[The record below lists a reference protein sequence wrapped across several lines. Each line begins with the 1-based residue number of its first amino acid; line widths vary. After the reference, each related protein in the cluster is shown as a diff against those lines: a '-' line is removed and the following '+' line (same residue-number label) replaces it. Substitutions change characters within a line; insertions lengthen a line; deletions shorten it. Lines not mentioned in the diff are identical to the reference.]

1 MNKNILFVMVLSWV
15 LAGCASGGQ
24 SMITKNDCEGDLN
37 NKVMIK
43 IGYGDSYLEATP
55 KSNIKRMGEIVY
67 KLEPKKNQPS
77 GIDYTGMVVTIKGK
91 RDPEDQ
97 WLNKVAAAGTGNNKI
112 YICVPVNQ
120 PHGEYG
126 FNVTVEKVG
135 TIDPRVEV
143 KN

>member
-1 MNKNILFVMVLSWV
+1 
-15 LAGCASGGQ
+15 
-24 SMITKNDCEGDLN
+24 MITKNDCEGDLN